1 MSPPAIASATRRQSG
16 ITPDALS
23 ILNSVFGLSGFRGA
37 QEEIIGHV
45 TNGGNCMVLMPT
57 GGGKSLC
64 YQLPALL
71 REGCGIV
78 VSPLIALM
86 RDQVAGLLE
95 AGVKAAVLNSTL
107 SPDEAAAVEA
117 RLLAGDLDLLY
128 VAPERLLTP
137 RCLSLLGRAKIALFA
152 IDEAHCVS
160 QWGHDFRPEYIGLS
174 AIPER
179 FPDVPRIAL
188 TATADELTR
197 KEIIDRLGLAA
208 APSFVAS
215 FDRPNLR
222 YEIVDKQNAPA
233 QLKAFIT
240 ERHAGDAGIVYC
252 LSRAKVEDTA
262 AALTRAGIE
271 ALPYH
276 AGLAADLRARNQDR
290 FINEDGVVI
299 VATIAFGMGIDKPD
313 VRFVAHLDL
322 PKSIEAYYQETGR
335 AGRDGKPSSAWMAY
349 GLSDIVQQR
358 RMIEESNGADAFKR
372 VSLAKLDALVG
383 LAETAGC
390 RRTRLL
396 GYFGEKTKT
405 AGCGNCDNCLSPPKL
420 RDGKVIAQKLLSCA
434 YRTGQR
440 FGAMHLIDVLVGRMT
455 ERVTQFGHDR
465 ISVFGIGRELNEKQW
480 RAALRQL
487 VAMGHLQPDA
497 EAFGALKLTETARGV
512 LKGETEV
519 MLREETAGAR
529 VRASRT
535 RSRRGDIAAAPGSS
549 GGATGHPALVS
560 ALRAW
565 RSEVARKRGVPAYV
579 VLHDSTIDG
588 IAASRPATPGQ
599 LRDIPGIGDKKLE
612 HYGDEL
618 IALVKA
624 TEA

>member
-1 MSPPAIASATRRQSG
+1 MDLALNHEPGRTR
-16 ITPDALS
+16 DALS
-23 ILNSVFGLSGFRGA
+23 VLNSVFGLPAFRGA
-37 QEEIIGHV
+37 QEEIVRHV
-45 TNGGNCMVLMPT
+45 TDGGNCLVLMPT

-64 YQLPALL
+64 YQLPSLL

-95 AGVKAAVLNSTL
+95 AGVNAAVLNSTL
-107 SPDEAAAVEA
+107 SFDEASEVER

-137 RCLSLLGRAKIALFA
+137 RCLALLGQANIALFA

-174 AIPER
+174 VIAER
-179 FPDVPRIAL
+179 FPGVPRIAL
-188 TATADELTR
+188 TATADEMTR
-197 KEIIDRLGLAA
+197 KEIVTRLGLAG

-215 FDRPNLR
+215 FDRPNIR
-222 YEIVDKQNAPA
+222 YEIVEKQNAPA
-233 QLKAFIT
+233 QLKAFIS

-262 AALTRAGIE
+262 AALTSAGIP

-276 AGLAADLRARNQDR
+276 AGLDAGLRARNQDR

-358 RMIEESNGADAFKR
+358 RMIDESTGSDAFKR
-372 VSLAKLDALVG
+372 VSIGKLDALVA

-390 RRTRLL
+390 RRSRLL
-396 GYFGEKTKT
+396 GYFGEEVT
-405 AGCGNCDNCLSPPKL
+405 GNSNCGNCDNCLSPPQL
-420 RDGKVIAQKLLSCA
+420 RDGKVAAQKLLSCA

-440 FGAMHLIDVLVGRMT
+440 FGAMHLIDVLVGRLT
-455 ERVTQFGHDR
+455 ERVTQFGHDKL
-465 ISVFGIGRELNEKQW
+465 SVFGIGNDLNEKQW
-480 RAALRQL
+480 RAVIRQL
-487 VAMGHLQPDA
+487 VAMGHLRADS
-497 EAFGALKLTETARGV
+497 EAFGALKLTESARGV
-512 LKGETEV
+512 LKGETAV
-519 MLREETAGAR
+519 MLREAAPGTGS
-529 VRASRT
+529 RASRAK
-535 RSRRGDIAAAPGSS
+535 SRRGDLAPR
-549 GGATGHPALVS
+549 AETKPADAGLQA

-565 RSEVARKRGVPAYV
+565 RADIARQRSVPAYV

-588 IAASRPATPGQ
+588 IAAARPSTLNA
-599 LRDIPGIGDKKLE
+599 LRNIPGIGDKKLE
-612 HYGDEL
+612 HYGNEIL
-618 IALVKA
+618 ALVRA
-624 TEA
+624 ADV